1 MKIATYLFKL
11 VIMLFLA
18 SAFSFALGAPPIVG
32 IGIVAL
38 GQIYHPPVAAALMA
52 FDFSDL
58 PDPAADNMGGFTVTA
73 YLGFTDEI
81 DSEPALPSSPSTAEE
96 EVTLQGSYTM
106 LDTNHFIKV
115 YTTPRTLQL
124 IAENQG
130 EIDGYS
136 FRPNG
141 QFLHPSTGA
150 AARAFA
156 KHVKNKKGVLILID
170 PNTGERI
177 VVGTKKLPVFLK
189 PSVDFGQAPAD
200 QRGLTVEFEADSPV
214 PGYNY
219 NGAIPLDS
227 GQVDPI
233 S

>member
-1 MKIATYLFKL
+1 MKIAVYLFKL
-11 VIMLFLA
+11 IVMLFLA
-18 SAFSFALGAPPIVG
+18 SAFSFALGAPPLIG
-32 IGIVAL
+32 IGIVGIAQL
-38 GQIYHPPVAAALMA
+38 YHPPVGYAFMA
-52 FDFSDL
+52 FDFTDL
-58 PDPAADNMGGFTVTA
+58 ADPAADNMGGFTVTA

-81 DSEPALPSSPSTAEE
+81 DSEPQLPSNPSTPEE
-96 EVTLQGSYTM
+96 EVTLAGSYTM
-106 LDTNHFIKV
+106 LDTYHFIKV

-130 EIDGYS
+130 EIDAYS

-156 KHVKNKKGVLILID
+156 KHVKNKKGVLILVD

-177 VVGTKKLPVFLK
+177 VVGTKKLPVFMR
-189 PSVDFGQAPAD
+189 PSVDFGQQPAD
-200 QRGLTVEFEADSPV
+200 RRGVTVEFECDSPV

-219 NGAIPLDS
+219 DGSIPLDS